1 MASWIAMVLWTAGIY
16 FFGMRVLEVLYNLF
30 FHPLA
35 RFPGP
40 FGARCTGWW
49 KTYIE
54 VVKQE
59 SMVDV
64 LFKLHEESSL
74 SWETRYADWI

>member
-1 MASWIAMVLWTAGIY
+1 VVQSI
-16 FFGMRVLEVLYNLF
+16 F
-30 FHPLA
+30 FHPLS

-40 FGARCTGWW
+40 LAARATGWW
-49 KTYIE
+49 KTYVE

-64 LFKLHEESSL
+64 LFKLHEQYG
-74 SWETRYADWI
+74 R